1 MAFVRSI
8 YSLPLIA
15 ALFLLAGCRRD
26 SPSEHASADRASID
40 NANTAGPR
48 RFIDFPL
55 SDFQLPESAE
65 HPPANALGGTLRIST
80 SSDFANLNPH
90 AVSAFNMTWYG
101 RLVYDN
107 LVYRDANFR
116 ASPWLAKSWD
126 ISPDGL
132 TYTFH
137 LRDDVTFS
145 DGAKFNAEAVL
156 INFEHMRDPA
166 TKSPLAGRYIVPYL
180 HGEIL
185 DEFTFR
191 AHLRE
196 PYEPFLD
203 VLAQSWLPMISPKAI
218 RENPAGLATRP
229 VGSGPFVL
237 ESFTRQVGL
246 TFVRRPDYHWSPP
259 FLHHNGPAYLE
270 RIEVE
275 IIPEAQIRTSALLNG
290 QHSLTLELPP
300 QSAAEVRAHPDFIV
314 SNRVRNGNSMR
325 AISFNMEKAPF
336 DDVRVRRAIALATDR
351 EGIAAI
357 NGFGEFLVTADFV
370 NASTKH
376 YDPAYHDVL
385 RFDPAAANRLLDEAG
400 WTGRDAE
407 GYRTHADDGR
417 RLGAEMLTGDA
428 WSPAATAVALQSD
441 LKKIGFE
448 LHILQLPT
456 AQLTERR
463 NQGHFQAFNGGGG
476 WHTNTPDALYILHH
490 SAEIINPPTV
500 FGANTGRVHDSELD
514 DLLARAR
521 HTLDQDT
528 QRALYS
534 AAQRRM
540 VEFVPGVPIY
550 ETQHIFAY
558 HRRLRGL
565 LFDTSHTTPIFTAAW
580 LSP

>member
-1 MAFVRSI
+1 
-8 YSLPLIA
+8 
-15 ALFLLAGCRRD
+15 LAGCK
-26 SPSEHASADRASID
+26 PESAPDHISVARASPE
-40 NANTAGPR
+40 NNNTAGLR

-55 SDFQLPESAE
+55 SGFQLPENAE
-65 HPPANALGGTLRIST
+65 RPPTNAAGGTLRIST

-90 AVSAFNMTWYG
+90 AVSAFNMTWFC

-156 INFEHMRDPA
+156 INLEHMRDPA
-166 TKSPLAGRYIVPYL
+166 TKSPLAGRYIVPYS

-185 DEFTFR
+185 DEYTFR

-218 RENPAGLATRP
+218 RENPNGLATRP

-237 ESFTRQVGL
+237 ENFTRQVGL
-246 TFVRRPDYHWSPP
+246 TFVRRPDYHWSPD
-259 FLHHNGPAYLE
+259 FLRHTGPAYLD

-275 IIPEAQIRTSALLNG
+275 IVPEALIRTSALLGG
-290 QHSLTLELPP
+290 QHTLTLELPP
-300 QSAAEVRAHPDFIV
+300 QSVAELRANPDYIV
-314 SNRVRNGNSMR
+314 SNRVRNGNTMR
-325 AISFNMEKAPF
+325 AITFNMEKAPF
-336 DDVRVRRAIALATDR
+336 DDVRVRRALALATDR

-370 NASTKH
+370 NSSTKH
-376 YDPAYHDVL
+376 YDPAYRDVL
-385 RFDPAAANRLLDEAG
+385 HYDPAAANRLLDEAG
-400 WTGRDAE
+400 WTGSDAQ
-407 GYRTHADDGR
+407 GYRTHASDGR

-448 LHILQLPT
+448 LRILQLP
-456 AQLTERR
+456 AGQLTDRR
-463 NQGHFQAFNGGGG
+463 NQGEYQAFSGGGG

-490 SAEIINPPTV
+490 SAEIINLPKV
-500 FGANTGRVHDSELD
+500 YGANTGRVHDPELD

-521 HTLDQDT
+521 RTLDQET

-540 VEFVPGVPIY
+540 VELVPGVPIY

-558 HRRLRGL
+558 HRRLRGV
-565 LFDTSHTTPIFTAAW
+565 LFDTSHTTPILTAAW
-580 LSP
+580 LEKTIP